1 MPAPERIWLQ
11 DAGDYDAA
19 RACHEVTWCTSAVD
33 ARDTA
38 YVRADVHDRVVLLLR
53 EALEELRAEAQALI
67 LVEAKLERRGDVLAP
82 RLDTVDPATCEVV
95 APLLDLLRRA
105 EAVVGRLPGGAPW
118 LDDLLDRRSTFG
130 GRQGCGS

>member
-33 ARDTA
+33 ARDTE

-53 EALEELRAEAQALI
+53 EALEELRAEAQAMI
-67 LVEAKLERRGDVLAP
+67 LVKVNLERR
-82 RLDTVDPATCEVV
+82 
-95 APLLDLLRRA
+95 
-105 EAVVGRLPGGAPW
+105 
-118 LDDLLDRRSTFG
+118 LDDLLKNSPLGQDWHPEYQVRNEER
-130 GRQGCGS
+130 

>member
-19 RACHEVTWCTSAVD
+19 RACHEVTWCDCAVD
-33 ARDTA
+33 ALDTE

-82 RLDTVDPATCEVV
+82 RLDTVDLATCELV

-105 EAVVGRLPGGAPW
+105 EAVVGRPPGGAPW
-118 LDDLLDRRSTFG
+118 LDDLLDRRSTL
-130 GRQGCGS
+130 CNHE